1 MVKNNRKQYSR
12 EDAMKS
18 LEFLQSAVDGI
29 RHVMIGILS
38 ERMEAAQ
45 NLEPEEDDEFPPVV
59 MAINPTGFYRV
70 QQSAAENAEK
80 AEHHK
85 TAPEA
90 ESYCSFYSEQGSTED
105 TGA

>member
-1 MVKNNRKQYSR
+1 MVKNNRKHYSR

-45 NLEPEEDDEFPPVV
+45 NLEPE
-59 MAINPTGFYRV
+59 
-70 QQSAAENAEK
+70 
-80 AEHHK
+80 
-85 TAPEA
+85 
-90 ESYCSFYSEQGSTED
+90 
-105 TGA
+105 